1 MDHWLPQAASTY
13 APDID
18 GLIWMITAI
27 VGVWF
32 LVAEAVLLFFVVKY
46 RKRSGRTAAYVTGD
60 RRKQI
65 AWILVPCAAILA
77 CDLIIDGASAHVWDK
92 MKQTEPKPELTVR
105 IQGQQWAWI
114 FSHPGP
120 DGQLDTSDDVVAMNE
135 VHVPV
140 NAVVRFELRSN
151 DTLHSLWIP
160 ELRLKQ
166 DAVPGRTIYGWFE
179 ATKPGSYGVLCAEL
193 CGAAHGLMRGTLTVD
208 GPGAYRSW
216 LAASAP
222 PAAEP
227 AAVAPSEAGADAPST
242 PASAGAVAR

>member
-1 MDHWLPQAASTY
+1 MNFWLPQAASTY
-13 APDID
+13 ARDID

-46 RKRSGRTAAYVTGD
+46 RKRTGRPASYVTGD

-92 MKQTEPKPELTVR
+92 MKMTEPKADLTVR

-114 FSHPGP
+114 FTHPGP
-120 DGQLDTSDDVVAMNE
+120 DGRLDTPDDVVAMND

-140 NAVVRFELRSN
+140 NKVVRFELRSN

-166 DAVPGRTIYGWFE
+166 DAVPGRTIYGWFQG
-179 ATKPGSYGVLCAEL
+179 TKAGAYGVLCAEL
-193 CGAAHGLMRGTLTVD
+193 CGAAHGMMRGTLTVD
-208 GPGAYRSW
+208 EPDAYRAW
-216 LAASAP
+216 LAGTAA
-222 PAAEP
+222 AAEP
-227 AAVAPSEAGADAPST
+227 AVASAPSPEAGASKA
-242 PASAGAVAR
+242 AAR